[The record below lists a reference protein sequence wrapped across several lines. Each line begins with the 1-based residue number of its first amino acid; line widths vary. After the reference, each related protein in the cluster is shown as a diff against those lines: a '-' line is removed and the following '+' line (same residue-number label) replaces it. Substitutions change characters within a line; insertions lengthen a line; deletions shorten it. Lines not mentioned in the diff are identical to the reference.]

1 MLLALREANALK
13 WKKGQRMDG
22 TQPSLLATTGNCLV
36 TVFERPT
43 RGVSATRFVG
53 LWLSLSACVV
63 AIGFLIDAYLIDQ
76 KASWSFLGIFIP
88 QSIGLFGVPL
98 AVLVCTRLLCAWTAN
113 FASFI
118 GDGRDNDSNE
128 SPASRAKKAFRLDL
142 SGIAGNTWMYGC
154 GFFVGTAA
162 TLVFYFSGYIG
173 GFDLVPGA
181 ALLLLITVSG
191 CFAGMGLYA
200 VYVGGRAIWRLGA
213 YPVRVELHPF
223 GILMTGT
230 LLAKCFFIVA
240 IAWSAF
246 TISAVPVG
254 TKANVFQH
262 LFNEPMYLLAWP
274 TASFIILAF
283 IVCQIPLHR
292 QMVSAKRQQ
301 ILRLSKQIA
310 EIEPQEVGKLTPEVM
325 DKMAHL
331 KRELDFAA
339 SLPEWPAS
347 MRASLG
353 VVGSSLST
361 VLVPAFWSGLGGL
374 LAKKALADF

>member
-1 MLLALREANALK
+1 
-13 WKKGQRMDG
+13 MDG
-22 TQPSLLATTGNCLV
+22 TQPSHLENTSNCLV
-36 TVFERPT
+36 TVFEQPT
-43 RGVSATRFVG
+43 QGVSVARFVG
-53 LWLSLSACVV
+53 LWLSLCACVV
-63 AIGFLIDAYLIDQ
+63 AIGFVIDAYLVDQ
-76 KASWSFLGIFIP
+76 YASWSFLGIFIP
-88 QSIGLFGVPL
+88 QSLGLLGVPL
-98 AVLVCTRLLCAWTAN
+98 AIFFCTRLLCAWTKN
-113 FASFI
+113 FAGFI
-118 GDGRDNDSNE
+118 SNGHDNDNNE
-128 SPASRAKKAFRLDL
+128 LLAGRAKEAFRRDL
-142 SGIAGNTWMYGC
+142 EGIAGNTWMYAC
-154 GFFVGTAA
+154 GVFVGTAA
-162 TLVFYFSGYIG
+162 TLVFYSSGYTD
-173 GFDLVPGA
+173 GFDLVPRT
-181 ALLLLITVSG
+181 ALLLVITASG

-200 VYVGGRAIWRLGA
+200 VYVGGRAIWQLGA
-213 YPVRVELHPF
+213 YPVRLELHPF
-223 GILMTGT
+223 GILTTGT

-246 TISAVPVG
+246 TISAVPIG
-254 TKANVFQH
+254 TNTNVFQH
-262 LFNEPMYLLAWP
+262 LFNQPMYLLAWP
-274 TASFIILAF
+274 AAFFIVLAF